1 MSIRSWVVKQLKDS
15 GRTVQAVGD
24 CGVRVVRAGR
34 PDATGY
40 CVEPDS
46 LPFTVLM
53 LEEALGNL
61 PEVGMVIVTRRPV
74 DPDVHSRALE
84 LGVCVDTFGGFN
96 RAITFLDDISDY
108 VHPEESYFRKRMFS
122 TRAVISVSRRG
133 HRAWELQRTNGLR
146 SLTVVTHDRYEL
158 TDEGFS
164 GILDEYP
171 SLDID
176 ALVITN
182 PSAQGFGKRVVT
194 SAREAN
200 VPLYRLDDFAS
211 RVRDRWT

>member
-1 MSIRSWVVKQLKDS
+1 V
-15 GRTVQAVGD
+15 
-24 CGVRVVRAGR
+24 
-34 PDATGY
+34 
-40 CVEPDS
+40 
-46 LPFTVLM
+46 
-53 LEEALGNL
+53 N
-61 PEVGMVIVTRRPV
+61 MVIMTRRPV

-84 LGVCVDTFGGFN
+84 RGVCVDTFGGFN
-96 RAITFLDDISDY
+96 RAITYFDDISDY
-108 VHPEESYFRKRMFS
+108 VHPEEEYFRKRMAF
-122 TRAVISVSRRG
+122 TRAVVSVIRRG
-133 HRAWELQRTNGLR
+133 HRAWELQRKNGLR

-158 TDEGFS
+158 TDEGFCK
-164 GILDEYP
+164 ILDEYP

-211 RVRDRWT
+211 KIRDTWT

>member
-1 MSIRSWVVKQLKDS
+1 MSVRSWIIKQLAES
-15 GRTVQAVGD
+15 GETVRTVGD
-24 CGVRVVRAGR
+24 CGLVVTRVGR
-34 PDATGY
+34 SEATGY
-40 CVEPDS
+40 VVEPDR
-46 LPFTVLM
+46 LPFTVSM
-53 LEEALGNL
+53 LELAIEDL

-74 DPDVHSRALE
+74 EPDVHSRALE

-108 VHPEESYFRKRMFS
+108 VHPEEVYFRKRMS
-122 TRAVISVSRRG
+122 YTRVVSSVTRRG
-133 HRAWELQRTNGLR
+133 HRAWELSRTNGLR
-146 SLTVVTHDRYEL
+146 ALTVVTHDRYEL

-171 SLDID
+171 NVDID

-194 SAREAN
+194 SARAVN
-200 VPLYRLDDFAS
+200 VPLCTLGDFAS
-211 RVRDRWT
+211 KIRDRWT

>member
-1 MSIRSWVVKQLKDS
+1 MVKQLKDS
-15 GRTVQAVGD
+15 GEAVQAVGE
-24 CGVRVVRAGR
+24 CGVRVARVGR

-40 CVEPDS
+40 CVEPGS
-46 LPFTVLM
+46 LPFTVPM
-53 LEEALGNL
+53 LEEALGDL
-61 PEVGMVIVTRRPV
+61 PEAGMVIVTRRPV
-74 DPDVHSRALE
+74 EPDVYSRALE

-96 RAITFLDDISDY
+96 RAITFFDDISDY
-108 VHPEESYFRKRMFS
+108 VHPEEAYFRKRMAS
-122 TRAVISVSRRG
+122 TRAVVSVSRRG
-133 HRAWELQRTNGLR
+133 HRAWEMQRINGLR

-164 GILDEYP
+164 GILDQYP

-211 RVRDRWT
+211 KIRDRWT

>member
-1 MSIRSWVVKQLKDS
+1 MSIRSWVVKQLKES

-24 CGVRVVRAGR
+24 CGVRVARDGW

-46 LPFTVLM
+46 MPFTVPM

-61 PEVGMVIVTRRPV
+61 PEVDMVIVTRRPV

-84 LGVCVDTFGGFN
+84 RGVCVDTFGGFN
-96 RAITFLDDISDY
+96 RAIIFFEDLSDY
-108 VHPEESYFRKRMFS
+108 VHPEESYLRKRMFS
-122 TRAVISVSRRG
+122 TRVVLSVTRRG
-133 HRAWELQRTNGLR
+133 HRAWELRRKNGLR
-146 SLTVVTHDRYEL
+146 PLTIVTHDRYEL

-211 RVRDRWT
+211 KIRDTWI